1 MTATAAQDFFRRRA
15 AWHPLE
21 LCFWLAAFASLLVF
35 PSRLLLVN
43 DIAIL
48 GLFALSLDLI
58 LGYAGILSLGHA
70 AFFGIGAY
78 AAGLVALTVAGD
90 PILCLT
96 AGGIAAGL
104 VGFVTSFLIL
114 RGSDLTR
121 LMITVGVASIVLEIA
136 NRSEFTGGANGLS
149 GIAVGPVL
157 GLFRFDLYGRTAAS
171 FSLAVAFL
179 FFLLARTLV
188 TSPFGQSLRALKEN
202 RLRAGAIGMPTHAR
216 IVAIYT
222 IAAVYAGVAGGLL
235 AVTTQFVSLD
245 VLAFRR
251 SAEVLLV
258 LILGGTG
265 WLFGGLI
272 GALVFKVLQD
282 QVSNLTEQYWEF
294 WLGLILVVIVL
305 VGRDRIAGLWRW
317 PWTRRR

>member
-1 MTATAAQDFFRRRA
+1 VSAAAAHDFFRRRA

-21 LCFWLAAFASLLVF
+21 LVFWLAAFASLLAF

-70 AFFGIGAY
+70 AFFGVGAY
-78 AAGLVALTVAGD
+78 AAGLAALAVSGD
-90 PILCLT
+90 PILGLA
-96 AGGIAAGL
+96 AGALCAGL

-121 LMITVGVASIVLEIA
+121 LMITVGVASILLEIA
-136 NRSEFTGGANGLS
+136 NRSGFTGGANGLS

-157 GLFRFDLYGRTAAS
+157 GLFPFDLYGRTAAS
-171 FSLAVAFL
+171 LSLAVTFVLFL
-179 FFLLARTLV
+179 VARRLMS
-188 TSPFGQSLRALKEN
+188 SPFGQSLRALKEN

-222 IAAVYAGVAGGLL
+222 IAAVYAGVAGALL

-265 WLFGGLI
+265 WLYGGLI
-272 GALVFKVLQD
+272 GALVLKVLQD
-282 QVSNLTEQYWEF
+282 QVSDLTEQYWEF
-294 WLGLILVVIVL
+294 WLGLVLVVIVL
-305 VGRDRIAGLWRW
+305 VGRDRIAGLWRL
-317 PWTRRR
+317 PWTRRQ

>member
-1 MTATAAQDFFRRRA
+1 VSAAAAQDFFRRRA

-21 LCFWLAAFASLLVF
+21 LLFWLAALASLLVF
-35 PSRLLLVN
+35 PTRLLLVN
-43 DIAIL
+43 DIVIL

-78 AAGLVALTVAGD
+78 AAGLVAPAVAGD
-90 PILCLT
+90 PILGLV
-96 AGGIAAGL
+96 AGALCAGL

-121 LMITVGVASIVLEIA
+121 LMITVGVASIFLEIA
-136 NRSEFTGGANGLS
+136 NRSDLTGGANGLS
-149 GIAVGPVL
+149 GITIGPVL
-157 GLFRFDLYGRTAAS
+157 GLFPFDLYGRTAAS

-179 FFLLARTLV
+179 LFLLARRLV

-202 RLRAGAIGMPTHAR
+202 RLRAGAIGIPTNAR

-222 IAAVYAGVAGGLL
+222 IAAVYAGVAGALL

-265 WLFGGLI
+265 WLYGGLI
-272 GALVFKVLQD
+272 GALVLKVLQD
-282 QVSNLTEQYWEF
+282 RVSALTEQYWEF
-294 WLGLILVVIVL
+294 WLGLVLVVIVL
-305 VGRDRIAGLWRW
+305 VGRDRIAGLWRL
-317 PWTRRR
+317 PWARRR